1 MTDCYKKKYTT
12 WQHASND
19 ARQLRF
25 KGRRKEEPYHC
36 KSCKAWHVGE
46 SSIVSKKPK
55 GFRRCIQ
62 IGAGA

>member
-1 MTDCYKKKYTT
+1 MMTC
-12 WQHASND
+12 H
-19 ARQLRF
+19 
-25 KGRRKEEPYHC
+25 
-36 KSCKAWHVGE
+36 KAWHVGE